1 VKRWHLPIALL
12 LMALGATR
20 ARAQGDA
27 EIIHQK
33 PVKVSHLAGTVVDP
47 KGFTIEYA
55 QIELL
60 DAKDHHSIVST
71 FADANGKFY
80 FADRKHG
87 EQLELRASKKGF
99 QIVRYT
105 VNIGTFGKPHIR
117 MVLPPAT

>member
-1 VKRWHLPIALL
+1 
-12 LMALGATR
+12 MTLGFLQ
-20 ARAQGDA
+20 ARAQGYA
-27 EIIHQK
+27 EIVHQK
-33 PVKVSHLAGTVVDP
+33 PIKVRHLAGTVVDP

-55 QIELL
+55 KIELL
-60 DAKDHHSIVST
+60 DVKDHHSIVST

-80 FADRKHG
+80 FADRKRG

-105 VNIGTFGKPHIR
+105 VNIGTFGESHLR